1 MDRRVVSAIVLMMA
15 IAMLPAVVFKRPAK
29 PTPGKDSVAVAPAAP
44 SPTATT
50 AETASALSA
59 APDSALSVV
68 RPERVIPV
76 TSSLFR
82 YAVST
87 RGAGLVEASLLNF
100 RSMHPGDAGAPAQ
113 IVPQG
118 ADLLNLRVVA
128 AGDTISLRDWDFA
141 PSADR
146 LVAGSGPLTL
156 TASRGAVSV
165 EVQYHF
171 SPDNYLISVTGR
183 VNGLGP
189 NGGTLLVGLGE
200 GLRNTEVDSVE
211 HYREAAIVTKGLSES
226 EKHPI
231 AGLTVGTA
239 TTYAGPFEWVGVKS
253 KYFVT
258 ALFAVDTLG
267 SGRSSGRISGVVARP
282 HEGTKNP
289 VAADIQASLALP
301 AEGAF
306 TYSLYAGPMEYP
318 RLKAMGHDFYDVNPY
333 GWPGFRT
340 IIRPVAVAARWLL
353 VKMHDLGLSY
363 GLALILFGIL
373 VRVALWPL
381 NQKAMR
387 ASMQMQVVQ
396 PLLKEIQERHKDDP
410 QRLQQE
416 MFKLYKEYN
425 VNPLGGCWPMLL
437 PMPVLFALFFVFGNT
452 IELRGASFFWISD
465 LSRFDPL
472 YIIPVVMGLSMYLVS
487 KVGQMGMEPNPQMKM
502 MLYMM
507 PVMMTVL
514 FAKFAAGLNL
524 YYTVQNLASVP
535 QQWLLAKERL
545 KRNPAAP
552 PPAPPA
558 PVKSA
563 GKKK

>member
-15 IAMLPAVVFKRPAK
+15 IAMLPAVLFKRPPRPAQARD
-29 PTPGKDSVAVAPAAP
+29 TVAAAAQAP
-44 SPTATT
+44 SATPR
-50 AETASALSA
+50 EVVPGPALA
-59 APDSALSVV
+59 AAADSGAPPVQ
-68 RPERVIPV
+68 PERIVQV
-76 TSSLFR
+76 TSPLYR
-82 YAVST
+82 YGVST
-87 RGAGLVEASLLNF
+87 RGAGLVEASLLRH
-100 RSMHPGDAGAPAQ
+100 RSMHASDAGGPAQ
-113 IVPQG
+113 IVPDG
-118 ADLLNLRVVA
+118 ADLLSLRVVV
-128 AGDTISLRDWDFA
+128 AGDTLSLRDWDFT
-141 PSADR
+141 PSADS
-146 LVAGSGPLTL
+146 LSAASGPLTL
-156 TASRGAVSV
+156 TATRGGVSV
-165 EVQYHF
+165 ELQYRF
-171 SPDNYLISVTGR
+171 VPDNYLIAVKGR
-183 VNGLGP
+183 VSGLGP

-211 HYREAAIVTKGLSES
+211 HYREAAVVTKGLKES

-231 AGLTVGTA
+231 ASLAQGSA
-239 TTYAGPFEWVGVKS
+239 TTYPGPFEWVGVKS

-267 SGRSSGRISGVVARP
+267 SGRSSGRISGVWARP
-282 HEGTKNP
+282 HDGAKRP

-306 TYSLYAGPMEYP
+306 AYSLYAGPMEYP
-318 RLKAMGHDFYDVNPY
+318 RLKGMGHDFYDVNPY

-353 VKMHDLGLSY
+353 VKIHELGISY
-363 GLALILFGIL
+363 GIALILFGIL

-396 PLLKEIQERHKDDP
+396 PLLKEIQERYKDDP

-437 PMPVLFALFFVFGNT
+437 PMPILFALFFVFQNT
-452 IELRGASFFWISD
+452 IELRGASFLWISD

-472 YIIPVVMGLSMYLVS
+472 FIIPVVMGLSMYLVS
-487 KVGQMGMEPNPQMKM
+487 KVGQIGMEPNPQMKM

-524 YYTVQNLASVP
+524 YYAVQNLASVP

-552 PPAPPA
+552 TPPPPAKQA
-558 PVKSA
+558 AMK
-563 GKKK
+563 